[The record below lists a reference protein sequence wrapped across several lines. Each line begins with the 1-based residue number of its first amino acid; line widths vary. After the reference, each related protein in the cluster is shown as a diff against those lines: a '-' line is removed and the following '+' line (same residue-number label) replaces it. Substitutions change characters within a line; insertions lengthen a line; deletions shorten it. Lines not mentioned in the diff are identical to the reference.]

1 MKKLFC
7 MADIHSFY
15 ELARD
20 KLDEVGFDINNPDHI
35 FVHCGDLLD
44 RGPDSIKCLE
54 MVNSIPDDR
63 KILIYGNHEELML
76 DLIQRSFFMAH
87 DVYNGTLQSVAQ
99 IAELPYE
106 DVYMFDLTA
115 QCAMQKTWEHPE
127 FQQYKNSWMDYAIVG
142 QYVFVH
148 GWIPTHFY
156 DGTTVTALDRVN
168 GDWKDGNW
176 KKARWLNGME
186 QWAKGNR
193 FMDKTIVCGH
203 WHTSWGH
210 AYLHDNGV
218 EFQEAYYRDEQ
229 DPNRIEHFEPFID
242 EGIIALDA
250 CTAHSNKMNC
260 VVLEVGDQEWQSK
273 MLGNTIRG

>member
-76 DLIQRSFFMAH
+76 DLIQRSFFMTH

-156 DGTTVTALDRVN
+156 DGTTVTALDKVN

-186 QWAKGNR
+186 EWAKGNR

-250 CTAHSNKMNC
+250 CTAYSNKMNC

>member
-156 DGTTVTALDRVN
+156 DGTTVTSLDRVN

-176 KKARWLNGME
+176 KKARWFNGME
-186 QWAKGNR
+186 EWAKGNR

-229 DPNRIEHFEPFID
+229 DPNRIEHFEPFED
-242 EGIIALDA
+242 DGIIALDQCVA
-250 CTAHSNKMNC
+250 YSGIMNC
-260 VVLEVGDQEWQSK
+260 KVLEVTDEEWSLRQ
-273 MLGNTIRG
+273 LGTV